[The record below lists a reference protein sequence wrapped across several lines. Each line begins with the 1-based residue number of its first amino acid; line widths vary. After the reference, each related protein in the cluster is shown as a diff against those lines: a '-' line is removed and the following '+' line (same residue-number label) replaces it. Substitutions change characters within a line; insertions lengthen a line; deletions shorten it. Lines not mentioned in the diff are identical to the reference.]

1 MSGVP
6 ARRSSPCGVDSNLVS
21 NTAVAVHRAQYAR
34 AEGPLERLVM
44 MLGVPFLA
52 TPMGK
57 GLLPDTHGLSIGAA
71 RSAALAHADVVL
83 VLGARL
89 NWILHY
95 GSQPKWAEGVKF
107 VRVDVES
114 ESLDDVVRSEVGLCG
129 DLNEVIGQLIKVLE
143 KRGKGTAGLWDEWVK
158 TLRDKV
164 EANQEKAAKLAVITP
179 SPTTSSW
186 SSEPNPPDA
195 PVQQRLTYHQAFNL
209 IKSQLPPSHIFIGE
223 GANTLDVG
231 RSVFDVNEPRSRLD
245 PGTQAT
251 MGVGMGFAIAAAL
264 VAEEQ
269 ERDGWK
275 TREGK
280 TLEGRRKVVA
290 VLGDSAFG
298 FSAMEVETAVR
309 NRLGMLIVV
318 MNNGGVSY
326 SVVFVRPKREP
337 AFDHFHATLGIQRPL
352 SFPVRQGPTHFPPSH
367 RPPPRSPLRAS
378 GYIVRTT
385 RTRLPRSHLRRAR
398 PRSEERVR

>member
-1 MSGVP
+1 
-6 ARRSSPCGVDSNLVS
+6 
-21 NTAVAVHRAQYAR
+21 
-34 AEGPLERLVM
+34 
-44 MLGVPFLA
+44 
-52 TPMGK
+52 MGK
-57 GLLPDTHGLSIGAA
+57 GLLPDTHELSIGAA
-71 RSAALAHADVVL
+71 RSSALSHADVVL

-114 ESLDDVVRSEVGLCG
+114 EGLDDMVRSEVALCG
-129 DLNEVIGQLIKVLE
+129 DLNEVAEQLIGMLE
-143 KRGKGTAGLWDEWVK
+143 MRGERSGRRWDEWVR
-158 TLRDKV
+158 TLRNKV
-164 EANQEKAAKLAVITP
+164 EANQDKAAKLAIVAPT
-179 SPTTSSW
+179 PTTSSW
-186 SSEPNPPDA
+186 TSELSPPDG
-195 PVQQRLTYHQAFNL
+195 PPPQRLTYHQAFGL
-209 IKSQLPPSHIFIGE
+209 VKAQLPPSHIFIGE

-231 RSVFDVNEPRSRLD
+231 RTVFDVHEPRSRLD

-251 MGVGMGFAIAAAL
+251 MGVGMGSAIAAAL

-269 ERDGWK
+269 QRDGWK

-318 MNNGGVSY
+318 MNNGGVSALIRVGRKCRTAPDPVLNEHQVY
-326 SVVFVRPKREP
+326 KGLSPTQYANVPLTSLPPTALLPEVRYELL
-337 AFDHFHATLGIQRPL
+337 ATAC
-352 SFPVRQGPTHFPPSH
+352 GPHG
-367 RPPPRSPLRAS
+367 R
-378 GYIVRTT
+378 GYLVRTPDELVHAVKKGLDDQDDGVVT
-385 RTRLPRSHLRRAR
+385 IVNLLMEPGG
-398 PRSEERVR
+398 EKK